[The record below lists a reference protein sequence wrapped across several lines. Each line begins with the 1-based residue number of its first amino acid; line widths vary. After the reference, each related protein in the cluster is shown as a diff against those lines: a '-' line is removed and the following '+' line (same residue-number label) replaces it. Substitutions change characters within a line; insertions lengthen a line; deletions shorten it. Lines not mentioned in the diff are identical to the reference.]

1 MPRRSKTIRDRI
13 PWARLLL
20 GLAVVGPPLCIG
32 GALPW
37 VLPAFAVVVGAFVVR
52 VCRPG
57 RAAIRWPRGLGWF
70 GVAAGLTAL
79 QWIPI
84 GSGVLAW
91 IAPGIADQTA
101 LALGGTELPAWSR
114 VSVLPGAT
122 GMELARVLALGLLFF
137 AAAQMSWRHTALAAV
152 VAGTAVALTGVVH
165 RGAGATA
172 IYGVYAPVEGSLVG
186 PSRIG
191 ILTSFVNPNHQSA
204 LLLLGIAAAFALL
217 IDAGHQPGQRSRS
230 APLLP
235 EVGLTLL
242 AALALQ
248 TVVLLL
254 SYSRAALVVALVLY
268 GPALVVL
275 AIRGAKAEGEGARA
289 GAGGARSI
297 AVAAAAAVA
306 LAIVVDGAQIRAQL
320 ETLLDSEAVESKLAS
335 VRAGLRLVEVSP
347 WLGTG
352 RGTAVD
358 LLPVAREDLEPVVFT
373 YIESIPVTF
382 VVEWGPIVGGA
393 LLLAGIGWWVMT
405 VRAGPGL
412 GPRTLA
418 VGLLAV
424 GLHNGLDF
432 GLELLGVAAP
442 FVAVAGSIAPSAG
455 RAHPRPRRARAVG
468 GVVAAVT
475 IVIAVST
482 MDATRWSL
490 RGQPRALAEGVLEP
504 AGALGRRPMDPRVH
518 TQLARLAAE
527 RGDWDQVERR
537 ARVATRLAPG
547 TVEPWLWRGAAA
559 TALGRPDAA
568 RAHDADA
575 LRRLVVPVEPALV
588 EYLVRRYEPEALAA
602 LLPDDRARV
611 AALLDALVEEAPE
624 HADAA
629 ARAWEESHPDEP
641 FALGHRV
648 AVALAREL
656 PALALHHAR
665 LYHAESPG
673 SARAALLVVRALS
686 SFDPPRWEDM
696 RELLEQV
703 LARDDLDDPGA
714 VEEQLI
720 LCLRQIG
727 TPEAAKRVEELVPGL
742 LARPAPRSVRL
753 RRRRLAAAVAER

>member
-1 MPRRSKTIRDRI
+1 MLRPSKTIRDRI

-32 GALPW
+32 GVLPW
-37 VLPAFAVVVGAFVVR
+37 VLPAFALVVGAFVVR

-57 RAAIRWPRGLGWF
+57 RAAIRWPRGLSWF

-91 IAPGIADQTA
+91 VAPGIAEQTA
-101 LALGGTELPAWSR
+101 LALDGTELPAWSR

-122 GMELARVLALGLLFF
+122 GMELSRVLALGVLFF
-137 AAAQMSWRHTALAAV
+137 CAAQMSWRHTALATV
-152 VAGTAVALTGVVH
+152 VAGTAVALLGVVH
-165 RGAGATA
+165 RGTGAVA
-172 IYGVYAPVEGSLVG
+172 IYGVYAPVESSVFG

-217 IDAGHQPGQRSRS
+217 IDAEHQPGHRARG

-235 EVGLTLL
+235 EVRLTLL

-268 GPALVVL
+268 GPVLVVL
-275 AIRGAKAEGEGARA
+275 ALRRARGEGD
-289 GAGGARSI
+289 GAGRTRSI
-297 AVAAAAAVA
+297 AVAAVAAVI
-306 LAIVVDGAQIRAQL
+306 LSVVVDGAQIRAQL
-320 ETLLDSEAVESKLAS
+320 ETLLDPEAVEPKLAS
-335 VRAGLRLVEVSP
+335 IRAGLRLVELSP

-358 LLPVAREDLEPVVFT
+358 LLPVVREDLDPVVFT

-382 VVEWGPIVGGA
+382 IVEWGPVVGGA
-393 LLLAGIGWWVMT
+393 LLLAGLGWWAMT
-405 VRAGPGL
+405 VRAGSGP

-424 GLHNGLDF
+424 ALHNGLDF

-455 RAHPRPRRARAVG
+455 GAHPRPRRARAVG
-468 GVVAAVT
+468 GAVAALALLV
-475 IVIAVST
+475 AVSSFG
-482 MDATRWSL
+482 DTRWSL
-490 RGQPRALAEGVLEP
+490 RGQPRALAEGTLEP
-504 AGALGRRPMDPRVH
+504 AQALGRRPMDPRVH
-518 TQLARLAAE
+518 TQLARIAAE
-527 RGDWDQVERR
+527 RGDWAQVERR
-537 ARVATRLAPG
+537 AEVATRLAPA

-559 TALGRPDAA
+559 TAQGRPEAA

-575 LRRLVVPVEPALV
+575 LRRLAVPVEPVLV
-588 EYLVRRYEPEALAA
+588 EYLARRYEPEALAA
-602 LLPDDRARV
+602 LLPDDRDRV
-611 AALLDALVEEAPE
+611 TALLDVLVEVAPD

-629 ARAWEESHPDEP
+629 ARAWVESHPDEP
-641 FALGHRV
+641 FALGHRIQ
-648 AVALAREL
+648 VALGRQM

-673 SARAALLVVRALS
+673 SARAALLVTRALS

-696 RELLEQV
+696 RRVLEQV
-703 LARDDLDDPGA
+703 LTRDDLDDPGA

-720 LCLRQIG
+720 LCLRQLG
-727 TPEAAKRVEELVPGL
+727 TPEAAARVEALMPGL
-742 LARPAPRSVRL
+742 LARPAPRPVRL
-753 RRRRLAAAVAER
+753 RRRRLAAAVADR